1 MKIRFL
7 KDCVLEVCVG
17 LDEYEEPIMVKD
29 EITKGEAF
37 EVNTCLDD
45 EIVEIQFGDGSLA
58 FVNKELFEVIEE

>member
-1 MKIRFL
+1 
-7 KDCVLEVCVG
+7 
-17 LDEYEEPIMVKD
+17 MVKD